1 MCVEAG
7 TRRSANHTQGHVAFG
22 RALVKGNVRNGMAL
36 GSVCVFVC
44 VSERER
50 EREIYIYIY
59 MYMVVSL
66 SKGTKFVL
74 HSLTILI
81 AIKKSP

>member
-36 GSVCVFVC
+36 GSVCVCVC
-44 VSERER
+44 VCVFFVYVRERER
-50 EREIYIYIY
+50 EREREERGERERERERERGDI
-59 MYMVVSL
+59 
-66 SKGTKFVL
+66 
-74 HSLTILI
+74 
-81 AIKKSP
+81 